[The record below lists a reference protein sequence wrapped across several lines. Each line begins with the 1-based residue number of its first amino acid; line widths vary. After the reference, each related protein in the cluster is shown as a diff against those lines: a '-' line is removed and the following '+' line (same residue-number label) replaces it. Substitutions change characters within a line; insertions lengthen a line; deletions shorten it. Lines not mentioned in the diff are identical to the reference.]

1 MSERHRRNRGVEPE
15 QAKCDR
21 CGHPVGGHK
30 RGVCYCDRSDTAQG
44 PSYDERAE
52 MADIGVGLPVDP
64 HLPPVEV
71 VIRPTKARRKAQLR
85 ALTERPREMVKAFRR
100 LSPEQ
105 RRAQL
110 SRVLEQL
117 DDSYSSTRQTRD
129 ARHYAAE
136 LRAHQAQ
143 MTDELMKLVE
153 AGDASV
159 NRNLATPLGE
169 R

>member
-15 QAKCDR
+15 
-21 CGHPVGGHK
+21 
-30 RGVCYCDRSDTAQG
+30 
-44 PSYDERAE
+44 
-52 MADIGVGLPVDP
+52 
-64 HLPPVEV
+64 
-71 VIRPTKARRKAQLR
+71 
-85 ALTERPREMVKAFRR
+85 AFRR
-100 LSPEQ
+100 LSLEQ

-129 ARHYAAE
+129 APHYAAE

-159 NRNLATPLGE
+159 NRNLAAPLGE